1 MTVIALFGAT
11 GKIGRRVLDR
21 ALAAGYQVRVLVR
34 DPARLTTSHPRL
46 TVLTGDVLDVDA
58 VERTVVGSDVVL
70 ALFGHVKD
78 SPKTLQTDGTRNIV
92 AVMQAHQV
100 PRLVTLSGGGLR
112 APQDR
117 PKLPDRVIRTLLKL
131 MAGHVLA
138 AAEGH
143 LDVLQASGLDWT
155 WCVSRFSPR
164 PGGAGTGWA
173 GSGGRQHRQP
183 GRPGRL
189 HHQPGHRSQLRH
201 YLHSSVTSPDA
212 RLDLIN
218 RAVESIVVWAAPS
231 THRSFPFGDLR

>member
-138 AAEGH
+138 DAEGH

-155 WCVSRFSPR
+155 VVRGPVLTEDPGKGRYRVGWVGVDASTRISRDDLADFIISQVTDRNYVGHLPFVS
-164 PGGAGTGWA
+164 
-173 GSGGRQHRQP
+173 
-183 GRPGRL
+183 
-189 HHQPGHRSQLRH
+189 
-201 YLHSSVTSPDA
+201 D
-212 RLDLIN
+212 
-218 RAVESIVVWAAPS
+218 
-231 THRSFPFGDLR
+231 